1 MAAGIFISA
10 SKGLAASFLGVDMG
24 ESKRSVDDVRSFW
37 MDTTFIALG
46 VIALFA
52 GVALG
57 LAVLMA
63 E

>member
-1 MAAGIFISA
+1 MDVDRYGRRGYYFCNV
-10 SKGLAASFLGVDMG
+10 GVDM
-24 ESKRSVDDVRSFW
+24 EDSKRSIDNVRSFW
-37 MDTTFIALG
+37 MDTIVIALG

-57 LAVLMA
+57 TAMLMA